1 MPTNAHLN
9 VEVRNK
15 RKKAR
20 HYPLLVE
27 NLALNL
33 WSGQVFLRSRKVKDE
48 AQKVETN
55 HMPKGVCTA
64 QDLFYED
71 RGGEEWIRCQNV

>member
-1 MPTNAHLN
+1 
-9 VEVRNK
+9 
-15 RKKAR
+15 
-20 HYPLLVE
+20 
-27 NLALNL
+27 
-33 WSGQVFLRSRKVKDE
+33 VKDE